1 MVAES
6 LKALMLG
13 IVQGVTEWLPIS
25 STGHLL
31 LLDSLLKLSLSAEA
45 KELFLVII
53 QLASILAVVILYF
66 STLNPFSPSKD
77 KAAKKS
83 TYILWAKVLVATL
96 PAGVVG
102 VLIDDFMDTHLYRWE
117 VVAAALFGYG
127 VLYIFLEK
135 GRWGTREKKV
145 KQLGDISYRDALT
158 LGLFQMLALVPGTS
172 RSGSTILGG
181 IIIGIERAV
190 VAQFSFFMAI
200 PVMAGASLLKLIK
213 LGFSYTN
220 DEYLLIG
227 VGFVSSFIV
236 SFFCIK
242 ALIAYVRKHDFS
254 VFGYYRVGLAILVAV
269 FFLGRGI

>member
-6 LKALMLG
+6 IKALVLG
-13 IVQGVTEWLPIS
+13 IVQGITEWLPIS

-31 LLDSLLKLSLSAEA
+31 LLDSLLKLSLSSEA

-66 STLNPFSPSKD
+66 STLNPFAPSKD
-77 KAAKKS
+77 KEAKKS

-102 VLIDDFMDTHLYRWE
+102 VLIDDFMDSHLYRWE
-117 VVAAALFGYG
+117 VVALALFGYG

-135 GRWGTREKKV
+135 GRWGTQEKRV
-145 KQLGDISYRDALT
+145 KRLEDISYRDALK

-181 IIIGIERAV
+181 IIIGIERSV

-220 DEYLLIG
+220 AEYYLIA

-254 VFGYYRVGLAILVAV
+254 VFGFYRVALAVVVVIY
-269 FFLGRGI
+269 FLGVGI